1 MSLPIFPTLPGQ
13 GWSVKKTPTF
23 STRVASHSSG
33 REVRASLY
41 AHALYQFELSFDA
54 LDSSGANAGLQA
66 EIPAN
71 SDGLL
76 DVLRRS
82 AGNVSLRRSDR
93 QRGDSPRPS
102 PPATARPN
110 VSSLGRS
117 IGGYY
122 EPASY
127 VTSIA
132 SVTVAG
138 AATSAYTF
146 TAPNLITFTT
156 APASGATIAASFAYA
171 FQCRFL
177 DDTAEFENFASGL
190 WKIGGLKFRQVR

>member
-13 GWSVKKTPTF
+13 GWSIKKTPTF

-41 AHALYQFELSFDA
+41 VHALYQFELSFEA
-54 LDSSGANAGLQA
+54 LDSSGANPGVQAQSLQSLVGFWMSCGGQQGTFLYVDPSDNSVAGQSIA
-66 EIPAN
+66 TG
-71 SDGLL
+71 DG
-76 DVLRRS
+76 
-82 AGNVSLRRSDR
+82 
-93 QRGDSPRPS
+93 
-102 PPATARPN
+102 ATQN
-110 VSSLGRS
+110 FVLGRS

-138 AATSAYTF
+138 VATSAYTL
-146 TAPNLITFTT
+146 TAPNLIAFAT
-156 APASGATIAASFAYA
+156 APASGATIAASFSYA

-190 WKIGGLKFRQVR
+190 WKIDGLKFRQVR